1 MDLANIDDDVER
13 AAGIRQVF
21 SADYVLHPRTDPDV
35 VGVETYIK
43 RLEGSRMPNMRFAMD
58 DLIAQGDR
66 FAMRY
71 HWTARH
77 GGGHVG
83 NAALEINRVAN
94 GQVVETWNYQDMMSL
109 MIQLGVIANP
119 FDPT

>member
-1 MDLANIDDDVER
+1 M
-13 AAGIRQVF
+13 F
-21 SADYVLHPRTDPDV
+21 STDYVLHPRTDPEV
-35 VGVETYIK
+35 VGVEAYIE
-43 RLEGSRMPNMRFAMD
+43 RLAGGRMTNMRFVMD
-58 DLIAQGDR
+58 DLIAQDDR

-77 GGGHVG
+77 GDGQVG

-109 MIQLGVIANP
+109 MLHLGVIANP
-119 FDPT
+119 LTQT